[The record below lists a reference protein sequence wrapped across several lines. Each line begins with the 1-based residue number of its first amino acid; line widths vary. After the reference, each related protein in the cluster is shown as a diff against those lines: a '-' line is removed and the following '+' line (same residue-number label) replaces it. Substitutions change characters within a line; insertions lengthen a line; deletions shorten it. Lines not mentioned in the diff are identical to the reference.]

1 MEQNIKRIKRSELA
15 RQANRNAVIDQ
26 SSIFSDSD
34 VFGNEENDNEDAEF
48 VMEKNRKRRRPDQV
62 TIHIPT
68 RGLIQ
73 VSSVVS
79 DEMRISQIQQLLV
92 LGSAVTSVGGS
103 LGDITLEDINSKI
116 EDSSPNGRSQI
127 NNG

>member
-62 TIHIPT
+62 TI
-68 RGLIQ
+68 
-73 VSSVVS
+73 
-79 DEMRISQIQQLLV
+79 
-92 LGSAVTSVGGS
+92 
-103 LGDITLEDINSKI
+103 
-116 EDSSPNGRSQI
+116 
-127 NNG
+127 